1 MILVLF
7 FQNLYSI
14 WRKLLDKYRAAI
26 CSYSY
31 MFFFSK
37 ELEINISK
45 LHIGITFPL
54 YCILS
59 ILHYFLRKACKK
71 CMKSQPA
78 WPASILTSVSHAGMN
93 DKWTF
98 DGQDPIFPG

>member
-14 WRKLLDKYRAAI
+14 WRKLLDTYRAAT
-26 CSYSY
+26 C
-31 MFFFSK
+31 FFFLK
-37 ELEINISK
+37 KLEINISK
-45 LHIGITFPL
+45 LHIGITCPL

-78 WPASILTSVSHAGMN
+78 WPASILTSVSQAGMN